1 MNEIQIFDNPEFGI
15 IRTAGTSEQPLFCLA
30 DLCHAIGI
38 KDVSR
43 CASRLDDDVRQTH
56 PIQDGLGR
64 TQQATFVTEAGMYD
78 VVIRSDSPQAKPFRK
93 WVTSDVLP
101 TIRKTGSYEIS
112 IPSYQIEDPI
122 ERAEKWIEEEK
133 VRKQLQIE
141 NKKQKE
147 QIDVQNEQISEM
159 SEAIIEMKSKTEYL
173 DIILKSKGT
182 VTATQIAQDYG
193 MSAKRFNVLLRNKG
207 IQHKVNGQWILY
219 GKYIANG
226 YVHSKAI
233 DITHKDGRKDVAYNT
248 EWTQRGRLFLYD
260 TLKKDGVLPIIEQNK

>member
-1 MNEIQIFDNPEFGI
+1 MNEIQIFDNPEFGV

-30 DLCHAIGI
+30 DICRVLEI
-38 KDVSR
+38 KNVSD
-43 CASRLDDDVRQTH
+43 CKSRLDQKGVVLTDT
-56 PIQDGLGR
+56 PTNGG
-64 TQQATFVTEAGMYD
+64 TQHIVYINEKNLYK
-78 VVIRSDSPQAKPFRK
+78 VIMRSYKPQAEPFQD
-93 WVTSDVLP
+93 WVCGDVLP
-101 TIRKTGSYEIS
+101 TIRKIGSYELS
-112 IPSYQIEDPI
+112 IPSYQIENPI

-133 VRKQLQIE
+133 VRQQLQIE

-147 QIDVQNEQISEM
+147 QINVQNEQISEM

-182 VTATQIAQDYG
+182 VTVTQIAQDYG
-193 MSAKRFNVLLRNKG
+193 MSAKKFNVLLRNKG

-219 GKYIANG
+219 GKYITEG

-248 EWTQRGRLFLYD
+248 EWTQRGRLFLYE
-260 TLKKDGVLPIIEQNK
+260 TLKKDHIFPIIEQNK